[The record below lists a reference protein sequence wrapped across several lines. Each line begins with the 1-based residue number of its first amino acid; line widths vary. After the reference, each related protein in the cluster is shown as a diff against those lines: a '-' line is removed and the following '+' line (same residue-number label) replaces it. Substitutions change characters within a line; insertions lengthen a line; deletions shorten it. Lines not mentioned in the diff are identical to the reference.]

1 MDDLLKL
8 AADAGHEIST
18 AEDALDE
25 DAHDAARDALDRA
38 ADHLADL
45 RARWPDMSAPQRAVV
60 GPAAKA
66 VRERLD
72 AAAARVPAR
81 RTLSEAP
88 AEVDPEQDAEPE
100 PAGSA
105 SAPSAPEPPAA
116 A

>member
-18 AEDALDE
+18 AEAALDE
-25 DAHDAARDALDRA
+25 GAHDAARDALDRA

-45 RARWPDMSAPQRAVV
+45 RGRWAGMSAPQRAVV

-88 AEVDPEQDAEPE
+88 AEVDPEQEAEPE
-100 PAGSA
+100 LAGGA
-105 SAPSAPEPPAA
+105 SAPPAPEPPAA

>member
-18 AEDALDE
+18 AEEALAE

-38 ADHLADL
+38 ADRLAEL
-45 RARWPDMSAPQRAVV
+45 RGRWPDMSAPERAIV

-81 RTLSEAP
+81 RTLSEGT
-88 AEVDPEQDAEPE
+88 AEVDPEQEAEPGGATG
-100 PAGSA
+100 P
-105 SAPSAPEPPAA
+105 
-116 A
+116 